1 MRVMVL
7 VVVLVVVLLMLMLML
22 VVVVV
27 RMRVLLRSWPN
38 SSNAVPPVEHNT
50 LQPIDLIN
58 CPPIVWTAQRQRIP
72 PKGQQQ
78 LIELVEREKGKR
90 QSRRGVK
97 PQIIK
102 AKGKR
107 KREREKCA
115 KSGRRHKRWRGTLLL
130 AGTRQRQ
137 SLVAGRQCQLIMN
150 STGRQFLQFVTQN
163 FSVSLSCPPFSF
175 STPPDCTCIC
185 QQAHHHHHTDTDTTV
200 LGALHTDDFYLWL
213 FPFSLFA
220 FPSSSSSSAHCLS
233 LSAMVQQAGAIN
245 LGYPA
250 HHQHCGHWVSKSS
263 RQ

>member
-137 SLVAGRQCQLIMN
+137 SLVAGRQAVSINYELHWTTVPPICHAKFQRLPKLSSFLFLN
-150 STGRQFLQFVTQN
+150 SSWLHLH
-163 FSVSLSCPPFSF
+163 LST
-175 STPPDCTCIC
+175 STPPPPHRHRHYCAGCSS
-185 QQAHHHHHTDTDTTV
+185 HWR
-200 LGALHTDDFYLWL
+200 FL
-213 FPFSLFA
+213 FMIIPFL
-220 FPSSSSSSAHCLS
+220 PLCLS
-233 LSAMVQQAGAIN
+233 LLLLLFCPLFVVVRDGAASGRDQSWLPSSPSALWA
-245 LGYPA
+245 L
-250 HHQHCGHWVSKSS
+250 SE
-263 RQ
+263 